1 MGQSDLS
8 PTGRGTGTE
17 VGRGTPDGGPWPWG
31 GAPVPMGKGGV
42 MPVGCG
48 RATSM
53 GEAAARA
60 AMAARRRV
68 FVYIFGRVLR
78 FGGFCEGCGL

>member
-1 MGQSDLS
+1 
-8 PTGRGTGTE
+8 
-17 VGRGTPDGGPWPWG
+17 
-31 GAPVPMGKGGV
+31 MGKGGV

-60 AMAARRRV
+60 EMAARRRV

-78 FGGFCEGCGL
+78 FGGFCEGCGLRRVLSNILLFEVAIE